1 MSAIFAK
8 KDIFTPETNNNM
20 LCAVDNIKEQICTG
34 RNFATRI
41 FFRGTIACFPA
52 SEGSK
57 VAKLGYVWRLV
68 GWIVASG
75 APNRGDLS

>member
-1 MSAIFAK
+1 MS
-8 KDIFTPETNNNM
+8 
-20 LCAVDNIKEQICTG
+20 CAVDNINEQIWRVG
-34 RNFATRI
+34 ILLPAI
-41 FFRGTIACFPA
+41 FRGTIACFPA
-52 SEGSK
+52 SEGAK